1 MLGVRIVLLC
11 SAVLLQLLYDAVAGH
26 GRLVEPPSRAS
37 MWRYGYATTPDFQ
50 DNQLWCGG
58 FKVGMHMVTVM

>member
-11 SAVLLQLLYDAVAGH
+11 SALLLQPLLYDAVAGH

-50 DNQLWCGG
+50 ADQLWCGG
-58 FKVGMHMVTVM
+58 FKVCAHTVT